1 MKKIAPFLP
10 ILSLSITTVAMMT
23 LSATSAQAVNLF
35 TNGNF
40 ETGNF
45 SSWALSTNNDVFVSD
60 GDNGTKTAFL
70 GTISIESLS
79 QTLVTVAGTSYQ
91 IKYDLLSGGGTPNS
105 FEARVNNTVLFS
117 QANIAATAPFFTPYS
132 FTYTGTGAD
141 KLEFRFSD
149 AGTYFQ
155 LDNVQFN
162 GLAAATAVPEPM
174 MTIGTLIGGSVVL
187 RLRKKLRSQQTS
199 K

>member
-10 ILSLSITTVAMMT
+10 TIALSTATIAVMT
-23 LSATSAQAVNLF
+23 LVATSAQAINLV

-40 ETGNF
+40 ETGNI
-45 SSWALSTNNDVFVSD
+45 SGWMLSTNDNIFVSD

-70 GTISIESLS
+70 GTTSIESLS
-79 QTLVTVAGTSYQ
+79 QTLATFAGTIYQ
-91 IKYDLLSGGGTPNS
+91 IKYDLLSGGGIPNS
-105 FEARVNNTVLFS
+105 FEARVNNTILFG
-117 QANIAATAPFFTPYS
+117 QANIAATTTFFTPYS
-132 FTYTGTGAD
+132 FTYTGTGTD
-141 KLEFRFSD
+141 KLEFRFLD

-187 RLRKKLRSQQTS
+187 RLRKKLRSQHTS